1 MRIRII
7 PYRSGSE
14 SAKMLAEALTTRL
27 RYKVWR
33 GGVRVRKANLCWGY
47 SGDVGI
53 FDQERFINHPHFI
66 QRAADKLQTFGAL
79 HEKGVS
85 HVPYTASKEEAQA
98 WLAQGST
105 VFART
110 TGGQGGAGIVIV
122 GPNDPL
128 PDRPLYTQYVK
139 KKKEFRVHVVGG
151 SVIDVQQ
158 KRKRRELVDLLPER
172 NTFIRNL
179 ANGWVFCHEDV
190 VEPSGLRELGVAAVS
205 AVGLDFGAVDIIWN
219 ERQNQCYVLEV
230 NTAPGLC
237 QTTCDKY
244 ADAFV
249 EKYHAQR
256 S

>member
-1 MRIRII
+1 MRLRIV

-27 RYKVWR
+27 GYRVWR
-33 GGVRVRKANLCWGY
+33 GTERAHKHNILWGKPGHVA
-47 SGDVGI
+47 S
-53 FDQERFINHPHFI
+53 
-66 QRAADKLQTFGAL
+66 DKLRTFEVL
-79 HEKGVS
+79 HEQGVS
-85 HVPYTASKEEAQA
+85 HVPYTASKEEAQT
-98 WLAQGST
+98 WLGQGCT

-122 GPNDPL
+122 RPNDPL

-139 KKKEFRVHVVGG
+139 KKKEFRVHVVNG

-158 KRKRRELVDLLPER
+158 KKKRNGVEASSL
-172 NTFIRNL
+172 IRNL
-179 ANGWVFCHEDV
+179 ENGWIFAHEDV
-190 VEPSGLRELGVAAVS
+190 VEPDGLRELGIRAVA

-219 ERQNQCYVLEV
+219 ERANQSYVLEV

-237 QTTCDKY
+237 QTTCNKY

-249 EKYHAQR
+249 QHYGR
-256 S
+256 N